1 MAITI
6 ERNQKIQNL
15 QIIDKIYMYILC
27 DCVCVCVIAQI
38 QMLKLPKCQKK
49 IYN

>member
-6 ERNQKIQNL
+6 ENNQKIQSL
-15 QIIDKIYMYILC
+15 QIINNIYIYMYVCIC
-27 DCVCVCVIAQI
+27 DYTNLNVKTSK
-38 QMLKLPKCQKK
+38 MPKK